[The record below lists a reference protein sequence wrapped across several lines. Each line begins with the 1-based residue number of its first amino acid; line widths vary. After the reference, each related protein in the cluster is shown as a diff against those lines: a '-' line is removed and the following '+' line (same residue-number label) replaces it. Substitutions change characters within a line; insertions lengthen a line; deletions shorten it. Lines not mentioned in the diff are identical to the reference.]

1 VTMSL
6 EERVSVSRRVKPD
19 LFVSIHANSLG
30 ENRDCSDTRGFG
42 IYYYAPV
49 SREAAQCVYETMCAD
64 GGDEN
69 IGLHQENFYV
79 CRTSWAPALLIEAG
93 FMPNARDF
101 ECLIDPAYR
110 EAFAGTL
117 AGAITVWFADKE

>member
-1 VTMSL
+1 MKAAFDRQGLRLHIDDSFDDNQTIVNM
-6 EERVSVSRRVKPD
+6 VS
-19 LFVSIHANSLG
+19 
-30 ENRDCSDTRGFG
+30 RGFG